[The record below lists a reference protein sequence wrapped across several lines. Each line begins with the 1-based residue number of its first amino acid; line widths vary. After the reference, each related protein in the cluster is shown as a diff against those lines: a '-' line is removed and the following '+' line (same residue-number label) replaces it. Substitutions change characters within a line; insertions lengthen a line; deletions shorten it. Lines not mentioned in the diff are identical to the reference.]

1 MQLAGRAALITGG
14 TRIGS
19 SIASALAA
27 RGVDVALSYHHS
39 KEKAEQTAASVRDH
53 GRRSLLVHADLTET
67 AACRDLVARSA
78 EAFGRL
84 DILVALAS
92 VYERVPF
99 DRLAEADW
107 ERNLAVDLRSSFA
120 CAHAA
125 APHMR
130 TAGGGRIV
138 FFSDWVAASGRPRY
152 AGYLPYYVAKAGV
165 IALGE
170 ALALELAADEILVNT
185 IAPGPILPAA
195 NVGEKENEAVIRA
208 TPLGRWGGPEPIV
221 QAVLM
226 LLESDFI
233 TGETI
238 QVDGGRHVK

>member
-1 MQLAGRAALITGG
+1 MDLSGRAALITGG

-19 SIASALAA
+19 SIALALAA

-39 KEKAEQTAASVRDH
+39 REKVEGTAAAVRER
-53 GRRSLLVHADLTET
+53 GRRSLVVQADLAEAT
-67 AACRDLVARSA
+67 ACRDIVARA
-78 EAFGRL
+78 VKAFGRL

-92 VYERVPF
+92 VYERVPY
-99 DRLAEADW
+99 DRLTEGDW
-107 ERNLAVDLRSSFA
+107 ERNLAVELRSSFA

-125 APHMR
+125 TPHMR
-130 TAGGGRIV
+130 AAGGGRIV
-138 FFSDWVAASGRPRY
+138 LFSDWVAASHRPRY
-152 AGYLPYYVAKAGV
+152 RGYVPYYVAKAGV

-170 ALALELAADEILVNT
+170 ALALELAADGILVNT

-195 NVGEKENEAVIRA
+195 SVDAKENEAVIRA

-226 LLESDFI
+226 LLDSDFI

-238 QVDGGRHVK
+238 QVDGGRHVS